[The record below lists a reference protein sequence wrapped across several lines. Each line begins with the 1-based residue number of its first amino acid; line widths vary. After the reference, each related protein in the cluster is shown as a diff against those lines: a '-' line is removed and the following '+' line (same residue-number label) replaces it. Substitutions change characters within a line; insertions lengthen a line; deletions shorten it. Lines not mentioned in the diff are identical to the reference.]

1 LHSLFLRAL
10 MMQKSPTMRLHD
22 LVGLVNSH
30 YPQHLAEDWDNV
42 GLQVGDL
49 TQEITRVMVAL
60 DPALTTVNTAI
71 EHDCQ
76 ALITHHP
83 LIFTPLKKISPSDTT
98 GKILYT
104 AIRNNLGIISAHTNL
119 DHASDGLNDWL
130 ATTLQLRTY
139 QPLLRPKAGA
149 LLKLVVY
156 VPANAADAVADAMFK
171 AGAGS
176 IGKYDRCSFRS
187 AGVGTFRAQSG
198 CNPHSGTIGSDAQV
212 DEIRLE
218 TIVARAQ
225 IKRVLERMK
234 KQHPYEEVAFD
245 VIPIENSAQDV
256 GLGRIGRLDNP
267 LKLEQFASQC
277 KQQLNCTSMRAISA
291 AGDALV
297 SKVAVCGGSGA
308 SLIHEAARQGADVLV
323 TGDVKYHEAL
333 SAQELGLAV
342 IDAGHFATEHIM
354 ANYLA
359 NKLTRATQQ
368 RNWSVEFMVAPN
380 EVDPFITI

>member
-1 LHSLFLRAL
+1 
-10 MMQKSPTMRLHD
+10 MKKSPTMRLQD
-22 LVGLVNSH
+22 LLGLVNSH
-30 YPQHLAEDWDNV
+30 YPQYLAEDWDNV

-49 TQEITRVMVAL
+49 TQEITKVMVAL
-60 DPALTTVNTAI
+60 DPALTTVNMAI
-71 EHDCQ
+71 KHDCQ

-130 ATTLQLRTY
+130 ATTLQLHGC
-139 QPLLRPKAGA
+139 QPLLRPKAGQ

-176 IGKYDRCSFRS
+176 IGRYDHCSFRS
-187 AGVGTFRAQSG
+187 AGVGTFRAQPG
-198 CNPHSGTIGSDAQV
+198 CNPYCGTIGSDAQV

-225 IKRVLERMK
+225 MQRVVERMK

-245 VIPIENSAQDV
+245 VIPLENSAQDI
-256 GLGRIGRLDNP
+256 GLGRIGSLETA
-267 LKLEQFASQC
+267 LKLEQFARQC
-277 KQQLNCTSMRAISA
+277 KQLLNCTSMRAISA
-291 AGDALV
+291 AGDDALI

-359 NKLTRATQQ
+359 DKLTRATQQ
-368 RNWSVEFMVAPN
+368 RNWSVEYMVAPH